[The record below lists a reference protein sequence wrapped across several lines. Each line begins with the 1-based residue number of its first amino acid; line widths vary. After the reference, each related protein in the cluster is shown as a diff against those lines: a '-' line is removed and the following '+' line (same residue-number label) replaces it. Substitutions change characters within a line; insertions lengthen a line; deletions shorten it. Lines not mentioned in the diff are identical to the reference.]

1 MKRDKIIYWVAT
13 GLVAAG
19 MGMSAFMYLSN
30 NPDLMKS
37 FDAIG
42 IPKYMVAILGV
53 AKLLGAI
60 VLLAPVWDR
69 LKEWAYAGFT
79 FTFIGATWI
88 HLATGTPW
96 IAPMI
101 ALLILAVSYGFKL
114 RLKTA

>member
-19 MGMSAFMYLSN
+19 MGMSAFMYLSK

-37 FDAIG
+37 FEAIG
-42 IPKYMVAILGV
+42 LPPYMVAILGV

-69 LKEWAYAGFT
+69 LKEWAYAGFA

-96 IAPMI
+96 MAPLI
-101 ALLILAVSYGFKL
+101 ALAVLLVSYGFRL
-114 RLKTA
+114 RLKSA